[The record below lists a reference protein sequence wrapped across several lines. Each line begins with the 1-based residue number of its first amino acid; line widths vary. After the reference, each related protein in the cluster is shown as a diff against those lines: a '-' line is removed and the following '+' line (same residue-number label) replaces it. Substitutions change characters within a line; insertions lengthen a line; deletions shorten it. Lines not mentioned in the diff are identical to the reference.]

1 MGRNTL
7 TRTVVGTLAAGALVF
22 STAGA
27 CGSDDDQPG
36 QTQQQ
41 GGDQDGDD
49 QGGDDQGGD
58 DRDGDD
64 QGGDDQDGDDQDDD

>member
-1 MGRNTL
+1 MVRARIRRMGRNTL

-27 CGSDDDQPG
+27 CGGDEDQPE

-41 GGDQDGDD
+41 QGGD

-58 DRDGDD
+58 D
-64 QGGDDQDGDDQDDD
+64 QDDD